1 MLLLLDIGSI
11 ERRFVANIS
20 AKDSQYAKKKKKK
33 EKTLLKEDR
42 KASL

>member
-33 EKTLLKEDR
+33 GKDFVKR
-42 KASL
+42 R